1 MLMGEYMVVLRR
13 YAALF
18 ILVSIVLSLA
28 AYRYSHAQDQ
38 RIQIVGVNTSNHP
51 RIEITVSVV
60 DPVGRPLAGLTAN
73 DFGVFEDNKQQ
84 QIKSI
89 TSITDENIPLGI
101 VLVMDTSRSMFG
113 DPLAKAKAAATTFV
127 DQVRETDELALV
139 AFDTTV
145 REIQPMTKDRA
156 LIKQKIN
163 GLRSQNQ
170 TALYDAIAQAVKTA
184 QTSAAKRRV
193 IVLLT
198 DGNEFGRISKI
209 GGKDAYMLADKAGIP
224 ILSIGL
230 GFEVDRAYL
239 QEASQRTGGSF
250 YLSPGPQDLAKVYSN
265 IATYLRSMYV
275 IVIDTSLPADGTN
288 HTIRVDYRKANDTG
302 SAEFSARYPA
312 PIPVIRLS
320 GLPDTPIDKPVT
332 VTASVVADNNLVN
345 NEYQIDGQT
354 IGKGEGEPKPLTID
368 PIKLLP
374 GKHTLTLLVTDDKN
388 HVGKASQDF
397 EIAALPPQFTIE
409 GLKPGETLDADRT
422 VTINVGESQT
432 PPGTATFDI
441 DGAALAAPTKAPY
454 TATIKVLALTPG
466 KHQLNVMLANKDAIG
481 KQTVEFTVSPG
492 PRLTATNNAN
502 RTATQYRAET
512 LTAMPTNT
520 PTPTFTPT
528 FTATYTPSRTPTHT
542 ATNTTTYTPSA
553 TRTYTPSKTFTPSQT
568 FTSTPTTIPTN
579 TTTYTPSPVP
589 SDTPSQ
595 TVMPSVTHTSLPTTV
610 APSSTATSV
619 PPTNTATSTPLPPT
633 STYTDTPR
641 PVVVVPTDTSAP
653 PTATN
658 TAVPPTSTNTP
669 IPPTNT
675 STNTAVPPTATNT
688 STATSTPVPPTATDT
703 PVPPTSTPTNTAVPP
718 TSTNT
723 PVPPTSTPTNT
734 AVPPTNTPTPTATS
748 TVANTT
754 PAPTATNTPTPTA
767 TPVPPGGNVGALTS
781 NPAVLLC
788 GGLILLLIIII
799 MVLSSARRSPRRP
812 T

>member
-1 MLMGEYMVVLRR
+1 M
-13 YAALF
+13 
-18 ILVSIVLSLA
+18 
-28 AYRYSHAQDQ
+28 
-38 RIQIVGVNTSNHP
+38 NTSNHP

-113 DPLAKAKAAATTFV
+113 DPLAKTKAAATAFV

-139 AFDTTV
+139 AFDSTV

-163 GLRSQNQ
+163 GLRAQNQ

-184 QTSAAKRRV
+184 QTSTAKRRV

-209 GGKDAYMLADKAGIP
+209 GGKDAYMLADQAGIP

-250 YLSPGPQDLAKVYSN
+250 YLSPGPQDLAKVYTN

-288 HTIRVDYRKANDTG
+288 HTIRVDFRKGNDTG
-302 SAEFSARYPA
+302 STEFTARYPA

-332 VTASVVADNNLVN
+332 VTASVTADNNLVSS
-345 NEYQIDGQT
+345 EYQIDGQSLGT
-354 IGKGEGEPKPLTID
+354 AEGEPKPLTID

-388 HVGKASQDF
+388 HVGKAAQDF

-409 GLKPGETLDADRT
+409 GLKPGETIDADRT

-441 DGAALAAPTKAPY
+441 DGAALAAPPKAPY
-454 TATIKVLALTPG
+454 TATIKVLSLTPG
-466 KHQLNVMLANKDAIG
+466 KHQLNVMLANKDSIG

-520 PTPTFTPT
+520 PMPTFTPT
-528 FTATYTPSRTPTHT
+528 FTATWTPSRTPTHT
-542 ATNTTTYTPSA
+542 ATHTLTYTPSA
-553 TRTYTPSKTFTPSQT
+553 TRTYTPSKTFT
-568 FTSTPTTIPTN
+568 STPTNLPTN
-579 TTTYTPSPVP
+579 TATYTPSPVP

-595 TVMPSVTHTSLPTTV
+595 TAVPSATNTSLPTTI
-610 APSSTATSV
+610 APTSTATSV

-633 STYTDTPR
+633 PTTTDTPR
-641 PVVVVPTDTSAP
+641 PVVVVPTDTSVPPTNTATSTPLP

-658 TAVPPTSTNTP
+658 TPV
-669 IPPTNT
+669 PPTNT
-675 STNTAVPPTATNT
+675 ATNTPVPPT
-688 STATSTPVPPTATDT
+688 STATSTPVPPTATNT
-703 PVPPTSTPTNTAVPP
+703 PVPPTNTA
-718 TSTNT
+718 TNT
-723 PVPPTSTPTNT
+723 PVPPTSTATSTPVPPTATNTPVPPTPTATNT
-734 AVPPTNTPTPTATS
+734 ATSTATS

-788 GGLILLLIIII
+788 GGLVLLLIIII